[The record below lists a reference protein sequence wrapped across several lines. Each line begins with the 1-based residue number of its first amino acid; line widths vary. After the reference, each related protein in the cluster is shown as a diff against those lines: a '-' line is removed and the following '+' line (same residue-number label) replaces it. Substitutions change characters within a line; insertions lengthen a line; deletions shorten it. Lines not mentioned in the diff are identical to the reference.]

1 MTKERVMTFE
11 VQELPTFSINRFNLQ
26 NVLNFNNTRLQGR
39 AEGTNE
45 ATTSGILMQE
55 AYKE

>member
-1 MTKERVMTFE
+1 MTFE